1 MDEVLCER
9 RGAGA
14 WLRLNRPESMNTI
27 TPAMTGAL
35 ADHLDRV
42 RVDTEIRALVITGS
56 GRAFCAGGDLTA
68 ARALAEM
75 EPPGGQ
81 QFLADFGAVLNSLQE
96 FPKPVIAAVNG
107 LTMAGG
113 LELVLACDLVVA
125 VASAPIGDGHANYGL
140 IPGGG
145 GSIRLPRRVGRSM
158 AAWLFF
164 TGRTLP
170 ARDLVACG
178 LVNVVTESDELTATV
193 DEVVASI
200 ATKSALGLARM
211 KRLMNDGLDQ
221 PSSAGIR
228 TELLASEAHA
238 MSYDMAEG
246 LAAFEAKRPP
256 RFLGR

>member
-1 MDEVLCER
+1 
-9 RGAGA
+9 
-14 WLRLNRPESMNTI
+14 
-27 TPAMTGAL
+27 
-35 ADHLDRV
+35 
-42 RVDTEIRALVITGS
+42 
-56 GRAFCAGGDLTA
+56 
-68 ARALAEM
+68 M

-96 FPKPVIAAVNG
+96 FPQPVIAAVNG

-125 VASAPIGDGHANYGL
+125 VASAPIGDGHSNYGL

-164 TGRTLP
+164 TGRTVP
-170 ARDLVACG
+170 ARDLVAWG
-178 LVNVVTESDELTATV
+178 LVNVVTEGDELTATV
-193 DEVVASI
+193 DDVVASI

-228 TELLASEAHA
+228 MELLASEAHA

>member
-1 MDEVLCER
+1 MDEVICER
-9 RGAGA
+9 RGAGG

-27 TPAMTGAL
+27 TPAMVGAL
-35 ADHLDRV
+35 AAYIDGV
-42 RVDTEIRALVITGS
+42 RVDDEVRALVITGS
-56 GRAFCAGGDLTA
+56 GRAFCAGGDLRA
-68 ARALAEM
+68 ARELAEM
-75 EPPGGQ
+75 NPPGGQ
-81 QFLADFGAVLNSLQE
+81 QFLIDFAAVLNSLQE

-125 VASAPIGDGHANYGL
+125 VDSAPIGDGHSNYGL

-158 AAWLFF
+158 AAWMLF

-178 LVNVVTESDELTATV
+178 LVNVVTEDNGLTATV
-193 DEVVASI
+193 DDVVASI
-200 ATKSALGLARM
+200 ATKSALSLARM

-221 PSSAGIR
+221 PLSTGIR
-228 TELLASEAHA
+228 MELLASEAHA

-246 LAAFEAKRPP
+246 LAAFEEKRPP
-256 RFLGR
+256 HFLGR

>member
-42 RVDTEIRALVITGS
+42 RDDTEVRALVITGI

-68 ARALAEM
+68 ARALTEM

-158 AAWLFF
+158 AAWLLF
-164 TGRTLP
+164 TGGTLP

-193 DEVVASI
+193 DKVVASI

-211 KRLMNDGLDQ
+211 KRLMIDGLDQ
-221 PSSAGIR
+221 PLSAGVR
-228 TELLASEAHA
+228 MELLASEAHA